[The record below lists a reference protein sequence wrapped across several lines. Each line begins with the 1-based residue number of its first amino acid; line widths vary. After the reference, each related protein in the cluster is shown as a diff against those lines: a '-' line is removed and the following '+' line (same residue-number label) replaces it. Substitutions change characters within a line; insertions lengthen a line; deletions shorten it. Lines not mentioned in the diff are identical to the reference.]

1 MRLNFKMLTYGAVA
15 LTGILFIPSC
25 TNDDGIKPG
34 DGAQIEERGLTS
46 GAPVN
51 TALIGLSPANELVS
65 LMSGPPVSE
74 VSRVPIINLRPEEN
88 LLAIDTRPKT
98 KELFGI
104 SDQSILYKL
113 DPATGDA
120 VAVSGTPITPAIEG
134 SLVGFDFSPIDD
146 MIRLVTDKGQ
156 ALRISPITG
165 AVVGVDILFNPSLNP
180 INSIAISYAT
190 PTWRST
196 LYDLDATNGNLYRQS
211 SANGGS
217 LVYIGATGFS
227 FTGEGGFEITSSNT
241 AFAVQFGKSRYG
253 GTFGTIG
260 YDDITQ
266 DSYRLYTINLRS
278 GQATSY
284 GKVAPLIGLA
294 AK

>member
-1 MRLNFKMLTYGAVA
+1 MRLNFKLLTYGAAA
-15 LTGILFIPSC
+15 LSGFLFLPSC
-25 TNDDGIKPG
+25 TNDDGIKPT

-51 TALIGLSPANELVS
+51 TALIGLSPANELVN

-74 VSRVPIINLRPEEN
+74 VSRVPIVNLRPEESI
-88 LLAIDTRPKT
+88 LAIDTRPRT

-104 SDQSILYKL
+104 SSESILYKI
-113 DPATGDA
+113 DPLTGDA
-120 VAVSGTPITPAIEG
+120 VAVSGTPISPAISG

-146 MIRLVTDKGQ
+146 AIRLVTDKGQ
-156 ALRISPITG
+156 ALRISPTTG
-165 AVVGVDILFNPSLNP
+165 AVIGVDILFNPSLNP
-180 INSIAISYAT
+180 INSIAISYGT

-196 LYDLDATNGNLYRQS
+196 LYDLDANGNLYRQS

-217 LVYIGATGFS
+217 LAYIGSTGFS
-227 FTGEGGFEITSSNT
+227 FSGEGGFEIATSNT
-241 AFAVQFGKSRYG
+241 AFAVQYGRSRTG

-260 YDDITQ
+260 YDDVTQ
-266 DSYRLYTINLRS
+266 DTYRLLTVNLRS

-284 GKVAPLIGLA
+284 GKIGPMIGLA
-294 AK
+294 VK